1 MVYDPHL
8 LHRKRY
14 YNRMGY
20 ANSDAVTDNP
30 HPSNAKDIVV
40 GHDVYIGAF
49 AKLRRGITVGDGA
62 IIGAY
67 SVVAKDVPPYAV
79 VVGNP
84 ARIVKYRYHED
95 QISSLRKLEWW
106 NFDFHSVLNGTH
118 IDDIDVFIDRLQI
131 LIDNR
136 QIKPFSPKKNH
147 IRSLLLD

>member
-1 MVYDPHL
+1 
-8 LHRKRY
+8 
-14 YNRMGY
+14 MGY

-30 HPSNAKDIVV
+30 HPSNGKGYRR

-49 AKLRRGITVGDGA
+49 SKLRRGITVGDGA

-84 ARIVKYRYHED
+84 ARIVKYRYRED
-95 QISSLRKLEWW
+95 QVHTLRKLEWW
-106 NFDFHSVLNGTH
+106 NFDFHKILNDMH
-118 IDDIDVFIDRLQI
+118 INDIDIFMDRLQI
-131 LIDNR
+131 LIENG

-147 IRSLLLD
+147 MRSLLLD